1 MEKIPVGK
9 MCSATFFLMPIWVN
23 SDCSPEVE
31 ESDDLN
37 ELHD

>member
-1 MEKIPVGK
+1 MQAC
-9 MCSATFFLMPIWVN
+9 CSMLVWVN
-23 SDCSPEVE
+23 SDCSPEAE